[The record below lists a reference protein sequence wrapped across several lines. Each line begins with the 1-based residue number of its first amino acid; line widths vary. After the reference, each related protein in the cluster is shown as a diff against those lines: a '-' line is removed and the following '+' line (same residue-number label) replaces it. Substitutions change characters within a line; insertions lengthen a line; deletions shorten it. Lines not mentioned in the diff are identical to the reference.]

1 MQLEVGTSVAGY
13 TIAKQLW
20 QSSLGGAIYTA
31 YEKSERE
38 EKDNI
43 AACKV
48 LAGVLGWT
56 CVLLPRS
63 LQHNTKSADMM
74 RADDL
79 SLWEIKT
86 SYSANPKT
94 INRSLQDAKR
104 QSCNAIVRIVASVCD
119 MKAIERAAALRKRL
133 SRLDNVL
140 LIHGDKI
147 ISV

>member
-1 MQLEVGTSVAGY
+1 MELVLGSYLAGY
-13 TIAKQLW
+13 RIIKCLYTAK
-20 QSSLGGAIYTA
+20 SGGAVYSA
-31 YEKSERE
+31 YRLAERE
-38 EKDNI
+38 ERDNF
-43 AACKV
+43 ASCRV
-48 LAGVLGWT
+48 LADQLGWV

-119 MKAIERAAALRKRL
+119 MKAIVRAAALRKRYSHL
-133 SRLDNVL
+133 ENVL
-140 LIHGDKI
+140 LIHGERI